1 MSWNDFLAARKAI
14 AADIS
19 RGSSAMNDFWKLS
32 VIKPRG
38 KGPLRTTEYLIK
50 SETRGTVASL
60 VTFGDLAEDERN
72 VARLIKSAPTLL
84 HALFEIRQIAAKN
97 SKAQGALADDMQ
109 RVGTISFYAIRKA
122 TEGIP

>member
-1 MSWNDFLAARKAI
+1 
-14 AADIS
+14 
-19 RGSSAMNDFWKLS
+19 MNDFWKLS
-32 VIKPRG
+32 VIKPRS

-50 SETRGTVASL
+50 SEARGAVASL

-84 HALFEIRQIAAKN
+84 HALFEIRQIAAKH

-109 RVGTISFYAIRKA
+109 KVGTISFYAIRNA